1 MGETIKKNHWIQSKV
16 DNATKRINQEIYER
30 NRQAPINIKLDDMA
44 IYINDKI
51 TRRGIAKGLVN
62 IQEDFNKSIL
72 EVEKQT
78 IKALIS
84 QDKVKQYEYL
94 TKAKFIIKVDMW
106 TDIRFLMVNKAI
118 TPGNHSTPSISS
130 VKGKADTTCPSSTPT
145 TYCLR

>member
-16 DNATKRINQEIYER
+16 DNATKKINQEIYER
-30 NRQAPINIKLDDMA
+30 NRQAAINIKLDDMA

-94 TKAKFIIKVDMW
+94 TKANFMK
-106 TDIRFLMVNKAI
+106 IRHYGLLGNRNKKLFY
-118 TPGNHSTPSISS
+118 S
-130 VKGKADTTCPSSTPT
+130 
-145 TYCLR
+145 L

>member
-1 MGETIKKNHWIQSKV
+1 MGETIKKNHWTQSKV
-16 DNATKRINQEIYER
+16 DNATKKINQEIYER

-78 IKALIS
+78 IKTLIS

-94 TKAKFIIKVDMW
+94 TKAKFMK
-106 TDIRFLMVNKAI
+106 IRHYGLLENRNKKLFY
-118 TPGNHSTPSISS
+118 S
-130 VKGKADTTCPSSTPT
+130 
-145 TYCLR
+145 L